1 MIYSFLWFPYL
12 SSIYFLYKKRETRIY
27 ATSII
32 IIFALL
38 GYRLPLFSELHA
50 PLFYVGSM
58 FTLLLFI
65 FKKIINRQILLVDSY
80 LFKVV
85 VVYFVFF
92 LLSVIFN
99 FEESQTIA
107 TYIVRIIGFFP
118 LFLLTVDSLNCKRDL
133 EKLFISIMIGGT
145 LMAIIGIGQFYFA
158 DSLWGIQSTRKIDKI
173 SGSEYFTESKEIGF
187 GSFLPSG
194 FRISSSA
201 SNPNSFS
208 AVMCLTIILT
218 IYQMKVSRKKKIN
231 FILLLMF
238 LAQIVGLIISGSRTG
253 LFTIVLL
260 AFLSFALNI
269 LKRGKLMYYAK
280 SSLFGILLIYML
292 GTYMLSNEF
301 LRGNVIERYLK
312 IFVSGKSG
320 FFSGG
325 SRIDRAWIPYIKRIS
340 PDMFVI
346 GYGTPGIP
354 SAEDQDQM
362 SRTTHNDLLGIL
374 YFTGFWGFS
383 AFILIILR
391 YFMSLNKVPDVEIR
405 QLLIFSM
412 LAYLI
417 FGLSAESFIH
427 KGQPYIFWPLIAI
440 VAKRKTLF
448 NAYSTNRFKVIA

>member
-12 SSIYFLYKKRETRIY
+12 ISIYFLYKKRETRIY

-38 GYRLPLFSELHA
+38 GYRLPLFSGLHA

-133 EKLFISIMIGGT
+133 EKLFIAIMIGGT

-194 FRISSSA
+194 FRISSTA

-218 IYQMKVSRKKKIN
+218 IYQLKVSRKRKIN

-238 LAQIVGLIISGSRTG
+238 LTQIVGLIISGSRTG

-269 LKRGKLMYYAK
+269 LNRGKLMYY
-280 SSLFGILLIYML
+280 
-292 GTYMLSNEF
+292 
-301 LRGNVIERYLK
+301 V
-312 IFVSGKSG
+312 
-320 FFSGG
+320 
-325 SRIDRAWIPYIKRIS
+325 
-340 PDMFVI
+340 
-346 GYGTPGIP
+346 
-354 SAEDQDQM
+354 
-362 SRTTHNDLLGIL
+362 
-374 YFTGFWGFS
+374 
-383 AFILIILR
+383 
-391 YFMSLNKVPDVEIR
+391 
-405 QLLIFSM
+405 
-412 LAYLI
+412 
-417 FGLSAESFIH
+417 
-427 KGQPYIFWPLIAI
+427 
-440 VAKRKTLF
+440 
-448 NAYSTNRFKVIA
+448 